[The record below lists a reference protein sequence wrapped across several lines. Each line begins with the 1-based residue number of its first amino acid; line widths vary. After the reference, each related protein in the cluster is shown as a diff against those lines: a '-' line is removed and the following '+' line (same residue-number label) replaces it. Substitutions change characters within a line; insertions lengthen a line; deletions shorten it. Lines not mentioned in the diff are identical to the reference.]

1 MTRACPTRVGS
12 RSERTIVTTTTT
24 TATTRNSSASPVVR
38 NNFERRAQAHYDVKT
53 QDPIN
58 LLLGEEDGLY
68 HHHYSVSDY
77 DKSVLELPE
86 AERDAA
92 ILSEMARLENEQVD
106 LVLEGLGQ
114 LSADA
119 RVLDG
124 GSGRGGTAFLV
135 NRTFG
140 CEVVGVNFCAHH
152 IEFAE
157 RLAKERHR
165 VDDKVTFKF
174 ANMCDTGLPAGS
186 FDAVYTNETT
196 MYVDLED
203 AYAEFARLLRPG
215 GRYVCVDWP
224 ANDVVSTTS
233 KAVKAIDQHYDCQ
246 IKKRSEHFKALA
258 NNGLVPIQ
266 VLDLTKEAIPYW
278 DLRSHWGLRTG
289 VEQPFLDGHRNNEL
303 NYIVI
308 VAQKVL

>member
-1 MTRACPTRVGS
+1 MTTTQENPASSVI
-12 RSERTIVTTTTT
+12 RSE
-24 TATTRNSSASPVVR
+24 
-38 NNFERRAQAHYDVKT
+38 FERRAQAHYETKK

-77 DKSVLELPE
+77 DHSVLELPE
-86 AERDAA
+86 PERDAA
-92 ILSEMARLENEQVD
+92 ILAEMGRLEQEQVD
-106 LVLEGLGQ
+106 LILDGLGD
-114 LSADA
+114 LTPES

-135 NRTFG
+135 NRKFN
-140 CEVVGVNFCAHH
+140 CEVVGINFCAHH
-152 IEFAE
+152 IETAE
-157 RLAKERHR
+157 RLAKDKFG

-196 MYVDLED
+196 MYVDLDD
-203 AYAEFARLLRPG
+203 AYAEFSRLLRPG

-224 ANDVVSTTS
+224 ANDIVNADSAS
-233 KAVKAIDQHYDCQ
+233 VKAIDKHYDCK
-246 IKKRSEHFKALA
+246 IPKRSDHFKYLA
-258 NNGLVPIQ
+258 KHGLVPVQ
-266 VLDLTKEAIPYW
+266 VHDYTREAIPYW
-278 DLRSHWGLRTG
+278 DLRQHSKLATG
-289 VEQPFLDGHRNNEL
+289 VEQPFLDAHRSNEL

-308 VAQKVL
+308 VAEKVR